1 MKLIRE
7 EAEAGS
13 VKVLEENVGG
23 KRTLYIEGNFMM
35 GDKPNRNNRIYPM
48 RTLRNA
54 VSTYNENYIKTKR
67 SLGELN
73 HNSTPSI
80 DLTKVSHIITNL
92 EEKGNYFYG
101 KARILNTPLG
111 KIAQSLIDEGVVLG
125 VSSRAL
131 GSVRPNNEGYNIVG
145 DDLMI
150 STVDIVAD
158 PSVGAAAFVNGIYE
172 GKEWL
177 YDSKRQDYVA
187 YNIKNKIEKDVVSR
201 RLDEQRMLM
210 HFENYLN
217 LI

>member
-7 EAEAGS
+7 EAES
-13 VKVLEENVGG
+13 VKILSEEVNG
-23 KRTLYIEGNFMM
+23 KKTLYIEGNFMM

-54 VSTYNENYIKTKR
+54 VDTYNENYVKSNR
-67 SLGELN
+67 SVGELN
-73 HNSTPSI
+73 HNSTPAI
-80 DLTKVSHIITNL
+80 DLTKVSHMITKL
-92 EEKGNYFYG
+92 EERGNYFYG
-101 KARILNTPLG
+101 RAKILNTPMG
-111 KIAQSLIDEGVVLG
+111 KIAQSLIDDGVVLG

-131 GSVRPNNEGYNIVG
+131 GSIRPNNEGYNIVG

-177 YDSKRQDYVA
+177 YDDKRKEYVA
-187 YNIKNKIEKDVVSR
+187 YNIKNKIEKDVMSR
-201 RLDEQRMLM
+201 KLTEERMLL

>member
-7 EAEAGS
+7 EAES
-13 VKVLEENVGG
+13 IKILKEEKNGI
-23 KRTLYIEGNFMM
+23 KTLYIEGNFMM
-35 GDKPNRNNRIYPM
+35 ADKPNRNNRVYPM
-48 RTLRNA
+48 NVLRNA
-54 VSTYNENYIKTKR
+54 VNVYNENFIKAKR
-67 SLGELN
+67 AVGELN

-80 DLTKVSHIITNL
+80 DLTKVSHIITKL
-92 EEKGNYFYG
+92 QEQGNYFYG
-101 KARILNTPLG
+101 RAKILNTPMG

-131 GSVRPNNEGYNIVG
+131 GSVRPTNEGYNVVG
-145 DDLMI
+145 NDLLI

-177 YDSKRQDYVA
+177 YDNKRQEYVA
-187 YNIKNKIEKDVVSR
+187 YNIKNQIEKDVVSR
-201 RLDEQRMLM
+201 KLSEERMLL
-210 HFENYLN
+210 HFENYLK

>member
-7 EAEAGS
+7 EAES
-13 VKVLEENVGG
+13 VKILTEEKNG
-23 KRTLYIEGNFMM
+23 KKTLYIEGNFMM

-48 RTLRNA
+48 KTLRNA
-54 VSTYNENYIKTKR
+54 VTVYNENYVKQNR
-67 SLGELN
+67 SVGELN

-80 DLTKVSHIITNL
+80 DLTKVSHMITKL
-92 EEKGNYFYG
+92 EERGNYFYG
-101 KARILNTPLG
+101 KAKILNTPMG
-111 KIAQSLIDEGVVLG
+111 TIAQSLIDEGVVLG

-145 DDLMI
+145 DDLLI

-158 PSVGAAAFVNGIYE
+158 PSVGSAAFVNGIYE

-177 YDSKRQDYVA
+177 YDNKRKEYVA
-187 YNIKNKIEKDVVSR
+187 YNIKNKIEKDVISR
-201 RLDEQRMLM
+201 RLTEERMLL

>member
-7 EAEAGS
+7 EAES
-13 VKVLEENVGG
+13 VNILTEEKNGR
-23 KRTLYIEGNFMM
+23 KTLYIEGNFMM

-48 RTLRNA
+48 NTLRNA
-54 VSTYNENYIKTKR
+54 VRTYNENFVKQNR
-67 SLGELN
+67 SVGELN

-80 DLTKVSHIITNL
+80 DLTKVSHMITKL
-92 EEKGNYFYG
+92 EERGNYFYG
-101 KARILNTPLG
+101 KAKILNTPMG
-111 KIAQSLIDEGVVLG
+111 TIAQSLIDEGVVLG

-131 GSVRPNNEGYNIVG
+131 GSVRPNNEGFNVVG
-145 DDLMI
+145 DDLLI

-158 PSVGAAAFVNGIYE
+158 PSVGSAAFVNGIYE

-177 YDSKRQDYVA
+177 YDTKSKEYVA
-187 YNIKNKIEKDVVSR
+187 YNIKNQIEKDVIAR
-201 RLDEQRMLM
+201 RLTEERMLL

>member
-7 EAEAGS
+7 EAEP
-13 VKVLEENVGG
+13 VTILTEEING
-23 KRTLYIEGNFMM
+23 KKTLYIEGNFMM

-54 VSTYNENYIKTKR
+54 VDVYNENYVKSKR
-67 SLGELN
+67 SVGELN
-73 HNSTPSI
+73 HNNTPAI
-80 DLTKVSHIITNL
+80 DLTKVSHMITRL
-92 EEKGNYFYG
+92 EERGNYFYG
-101 KARILNTPLG
+101 RAKILNTPMG

-145 DDLMI
+145 EDLMI

-158 PSVGAAAFVNGIYE
+158 PSVGPAAFVNGIYE

-177 YDSKRQDYVA
+177 YNSKKQEYVA
-187 YNIKNKIEKDVVSR
+187 YNIKNKIEKDVMTK
-201 RLDEQRMLM
+201 RLTEERMLL